1 MDSFALHAG
10 AGAALAAVLGRPEVA
25 PRVEARRVR
34 AILGADGAGAPVLAQ
49 LLRRQRRTRR
59 SRFI

>member
-49 LLRRQRRTRR
+49 LLRRQRRM
-59 SRFI
+59 